1 MIFFSLI
8 PIIKTIKNGLQFIK
22 IIYQQ
27 MTNECKVCE
36 EYMINYNEAGLN
48 NTKIKI
54 KKENYI
60 K

>member
-1 MIFFSLI
+1 
-8 PIIKTIKNGLQFIK
+8 
-22 IIYQQ
+22 